1 MTCARKPH
9 GCWVWWSLTCSKSDF
24 RPVFGEYFGVVMKEL
39 LRTPNIVALSA
50 LQASLKSVG
59 IESFQFDGPIADTL
73 AGVAEFSRRLV
84 VHDDDYDAARDIMMD
99 ICPEEAGP
107 N

>member
-1 MTCARKPH
+1 M
-9 GCWVWWSLTCSKSDF
+9 
-24 RPVFGEYFGVVMKEL
+24 FGEYFGVVMKEL

-73 AGVAEFSRRLV
+73 AGVAEFSGGGQSGQQPGRKAV
-84 VHDDDYDAARDIMMD
+84 VADAIV
-99 ICPEEAGP
+99 
-107 N
+107 